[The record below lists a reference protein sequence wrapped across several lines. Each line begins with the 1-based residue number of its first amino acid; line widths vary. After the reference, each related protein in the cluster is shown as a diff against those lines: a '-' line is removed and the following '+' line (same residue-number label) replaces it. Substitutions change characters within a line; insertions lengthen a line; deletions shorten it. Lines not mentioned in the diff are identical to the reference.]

1 MKTNIK
7 RFSKRSLAMLLS
19 ILMIVS
25 AFFVMGTVTAYAGTN
40 WNANIFFRV
49 PDSWNLSTYPNV
61 QAWAVQSSSAS
72 SGTKYAFLLG
82 NMSVAGTTSNSR
94 LYHAW
99 VSANHGTWR
108 TEYIAFTANTS
119 NWGTGDFY
127 ISTCGKYTAPLNYG
141 ATNSSGA
148 YLFSPSNA
156 SNNTASTNNTISGSY
171 NETNR
176 DVLKKNQDFYVYT
189 NGASSATG
197 GSVAVTAHY
206 VNGSS
211 FNGSS
216 AIASSDITVNS
227 SDSGAHE
234 QYGGAVEGSKVTM
247 TATAATGYDFDG
259 YYTAATGG
267 SLISSDASYS
277 YYVFGAKSIYA
288 RFKPKTYTITYNKGA
303 NGTGTVA
310 STTKTHGVNATLSSS
325 TFTRS
330 GYTQTG
336 WSTTD
341 GGSKAYNL
349 GGTYSTNADATL
361 YPYWT
366 QNTHS
371 VTRTAPSNGSLQLSK
386 TSSTSGFGTST
397 LTVGEGEKFW
407 VKATPNTGYKISA
420 LKVGGS
426 TISAATGSTSAYTYE
441 GTMGTSD
448 VATSVTYAIQTF
460 NVKKTET
467 GASGGTVKVGS
478 TTIGTSDT
486 SVNYGTNYTVT
497 VAAPDGYK
505 VTEVSGITGTTTGLN
520 TASVTITGVSITAA
534 KTIAVTY
541 VSAGTCAFDLSKSST
556 TLNIGGTDT
565 FTATPNGY
573 HSSGTISAES
583 SDTDVATVSK
593 DGNTYTVTAVAPG
606 TATIT
611 VSCTDTGNTPSTFSV
626 TVNSPSVS
634 AFSYSTANATIGSS
648 SVAPSITTTNPS
660 NSSSLPS
667 GWSIVYS
674 ITSGSDNATINSS
687 TGVLSCRKAGSVT
700 VKASLRYNN
709 SEKASKTTTF
719 TVSTPTVQFGNT
731 AAVSLNIGGTT
742 TRTATGSAVGT
753 VTSDTI
759 TYISSATDK
768 ATVSSSGVIT
778 GVADGAATISAT
790 RTIVCDG
797 KTTTCSTS
805 TNIAVTVNAPTIAV
819 GNKTGLK
826 IGESYTPSPTLTNP
840 SSTGS
845 GWTVVY
851 TKTTNNN
858 VTTISD
864 SEITGDKY
872 DSGKKDTYKASYQYN
887 GVEKAS
893 TTFTV
898 QTADPTISFNS
909 TAQTLNVGGTVTKA
923 ATGGNIGSGATG
935 TISYSSSDTAVAT
948 VDSSGKVTA
957 LTPGSATITATYTV
971 KISSTTKATK
981 TASYNVTV
989 NTPTVTMENK
999 TVAKGDSVTFS
1010 ATTSNPSGLTIE
1022 YAVNPAVANVSIN
1035 SSTGVVTVEKAC
1047 TASSATI
1054 TASAKNSS
1062 GTVVATKNAT
1072 LTIVDPQL
1080 VVKNGSTTLNS
1091 TSTVYM
1097 TKGGSDITLDTSATN
1112 FSDTLYFKSS
1122 NTSIAT
1128 VGKTTGVI
1136 HAEAKGTTTITV
1148 ANWDLDTRAVGDQ
1161 SLTFTVNVSE
1171 ADTYKYLYFTN
1182 GVGWSGVKA
1191 YLYGDGNNAG
1201 FPGEAMVKI
1210 GKNENN
1216 QDVYAIRYPATKNY
1230 TNVIISDASNNNN
1243 RVKIGD
1249 TSDLTLSSSENG
1261 FWCNEANNGA
1271 DDKAGR
1277 WNCTIVKPQIQANDV
1292 TIDMGSTQT
1301 MTATVLTSGTPSTF
1315 NWSSGT
1321 KSIATTASTT
1331 TASNVIT
1338 GVAPG
1343 TSTITVKAYA
1353 AKPSGW
1359 ASIVTDGSADDY
1371 VAGTAT
1377 ATATVVAENKKVTFG
1392 AKKTD
1397 DGSTFTDLSDAV
1409 TAKYYDADTSGS
1421 GSSGSGSGSSG
1432 SSGSDPEPSGG
1443 PYYLHIGRQNDFV
1456 TNEAIKFTWNGS
1468 YYYAEYTVETAN
1480 TDYPFVINTKNT
1492 ALGDSDKSASS
1503 QAVTTRAANYD
1514 PDNIYNN
1521 VFNYLGDYDTYSG
1534 YGAFKII
1541 AKNANTKIYITFAST
1556 SAGVVYRSSITS
1568 SSGSSG
1574 GSSGSSGTSGEGTT
1588 MTSPQSV
1595 PYGKVAVF
1603 TAEATKTVSDVTY
1616 HFAEW
1621 VDGSGNKLSSDNP
1634 YSITVTADKT
1644 VYARYYKVFKLSA
1657 FDSYEKEGSTVSF
1670 KTSPPKSITVKHGND
1685 IYTYRYDGTALP
1697 GNPDSPD
1704 EGITKPQALP
1714 VASGGTY
1721 GQGNYIQYYAGDE
1734 ITLHY
1739 SAMSSSEIFKGV
1751 FYNNSEN
1758 YYVAKPTAEG
1768 FIAHDYTTEHTLY
1781 MNSAYYAI
1789 VPSGLPTTTVDN
1801 DDHTIKFTGTKD
1813 FKNIDVEMATKRK
1826 VYFSDYTN
1834 AVIGSKNTDDY
1845 YYDGEALSVTGD
1857 QLTVKAA
1864 GNATQT
1870 NSINK
1875 NNVKVYRAD
1884 ANGQP
1889 TGDPL
1894 DGYTIAYNS
1903 GSTAVENS
1911 GATDSTRY
1919 IIISGNMPSYD
1930 LYIDLGITSSYTIKL
1945 GSKIMSD
1952 SFENKTR
1959 LAQVAN
1965 ITIKEGSTTK
1975 LTAPNDADV
1984 TSTSTSVA
1992 SSTALT
1998 LSSTFTGSWGDY
2010 YMFVGWYW
2018 GSDTAPD
2025 FDKGFI
2031 SDKASLSYT
2040 PKKGGTIWAVGTRNL
2055 YINGSKYI
2063 TGKDNNWYREN
2074 NVQKN
2079 LPMSYDAASGRYY
2092 WEISDT
2098 MFAAAGS
2105 NYKTWK
2111 EENSSATT
2119 EYGRYHTGD
2128 DQNLYWYSTDDKYHG
2143 KAFFQLFD
2151 QESGN
2156 ANKTI
2161 WDQITYFVV
2170 DEPANGP
2177 TYGKVYPPEGTYTEK
2192 QHNGQG
2198 FINFNESG
2206 SYAGQSSPLRIYFDP
2221 KASGNARLTV
2231 ESTKIYSNLYVSN
2244 GYTVGS
2250 TLKTSDVTVEPV
2262 VDGVVKTDGQSGYF
2276 SVGKQGTG
2284 WAPDVEG
2291 HVNHYKPQK
2300 KGATVR
2306 ITKTAGG
2313 SDKIVAFFIYDITNK
2328 TVRAERDV
2336 KNSGSDYYIDLTLA
2350 NSEQNL
2356 YIVPIVE
2363 EAGANVTISFDA
2375 TQLNR
2380 KQWGDIVTAYAWYQN
2395 SGGDALG
2402 GYPGQPMI
2410 PSDDMSTWTT
2420 TFAATKGGNELA
2432 GITFSN
2438 YVDGAHSWLGCS
2450 GVMGSVSDHTTGTA
2464 SGGIVNVYNHISSGT
2479 NGEYS
2484 RTNFKAQTYDYREP
2498 IPLYD
2503 RFKGSDNVSISFSMK
2518 DGNSSLLSWRH
2529 SELLNHN
2536 IVTLEPHPNW
2546 DKLNWEYLTNA
2557 KGDKYIDLNGNTMKT
2572 KPTASFYIAA
2582 KGQVVYNSSRMD
2594 YVFHGGHD
2602 YEMKGYSAEYSDP
2615 AGGAVRG
2622 SYSKTALS
2630 SGQWDSDIT
2639 YGGKSGLDMKYAVQ
2653 WYVYDAQGNYITTV
2667 LSAGIADLSSN
2678 NVDTYIAK
2686 ELEDKGYAVDG
2697 KSVAICYD
2705 KPRYM
2710 YGDWS
2715 NVTNS
2720 ANSINCGPNFD
2731 AYRFTGQWNAVASN
2745 ELVKVN
2751 VGVGMMTDSGEVLAS
2766 SNTAGYGNASASYDT
2781 TKGNNANVTN
2791 EDGDTAPFTASDNSF
2806 VRTAVRDAENSPVKL
2821 NASAQNFIGWY
2832 YYDANTG
2839 DFVKA
2844 NYASNENFY
2853 PNYSN
2858 KDVTF
2863 YAMYRAS
2870 AVYQYKYCGREG
2882 KADDTSTWRT
2892 YSASG
2897 EDLTATEMANY
2908 SKIDAAS
2915 HEADIKN
2922 KVPVGIGIFKKN
2934 IDFTPTKYNTWTKT
2948 SDPNGYV
2955 LDITGFA
2962 TTLPTY
2968 TLTVHYK
2975 DASGN
2980 PVTITDSAVYNDKAV
2995 NLTDL
3000 NGGAP
3005 VTSYYGKKFLGW
3017 YAYDNGTQGEL
3028 ISTQTNYGLRLTRD
3042 QAVIAVYDEDGKTSV
3057 PKDGLHVSIDE
3068 NEVNKELTTSDT
3080 GVFYNDTIVRVRDG
3094 SNVRASAVPAGATVG
3109 VLVVCDNKTN
3119 ETINNYNDTQLATLA
3134 NSVASGKTKKT
3145 AKGLSITNMQT
3156 TTLTSF
3162 NRTDIAVRRDYKTSL
3177 GAKYCVYAYI
3187 KNRSNYTFS
3196 AVSDVKTYE

>member
-99 VSANHGTWR
+99 VSANHSTWR

-127 ISTCGKYTAPLNYG
+127 ISTCGQYTAPLNYG
-141 ATNSSGA
+141 ATNSSGS

-156 SNNTASTNNTISGSY
+156 TNNTATNNNTMSGDY
-171 NETNR
+171 NGTNR

-197 GSVAVTAHY
+197 GSVKVDAYY

-211 FNGSS
+211 YSGSG
-216 AIASSDITVNS
+216 AIATSSITVNS

-234 QYGGAVEGSKVTM
+234 QYGGAVQGTKVTM

-267 SLISSDASYS
+267 TQISSSATYS
-277 YYVFGAKSIYA
+277 YYVFGTKSVYA

-478 TTIGTSDT
+478 TTIDTSNT

-497 VAAPDGYK
+497 VDAPDGYK

-593 DGNTYTVTAVAPG
+593 SGNTYTVTAVAPG

-674 ITSGSDNATINSS
+674 ITSGSDNATISSS

-759 TYISSATDK
+759 TYSSSATDK

-778 GVADGAATISAT
+778 GVAAGAATISAT

-805 TNIAVTVNAPTIAV
+805 TNIAVTVNAPTITV

-1022 YAVNPAVANVSIN
+1022 YAVNPAVANVSID

-1112 FSDTLYFKSS
+1112 FSDQLYFKSN
-1122 NTSIAT
+1122 NTAIAT

-1171 ADTYKYLYFTN
+1171 ADTNHYVYFSN
-1182 GVGWSGVKA
+1182 GGNWSSPTIHAWGSSGTQA
-1191 YLYGDGNNAG
+1191 NRQ
-1201 FPGEAMVKI
+1201 AMTKI
-1210 GKNENN
+1210 GVNN
-1216 QDVYAIRYPATKNY
+1216 LGQDVYAYKFSSTDWAKVQNIHF
-1230 TNVIISDASNNNN
+1230 
-1243 RVKIGD
+1243 
-1249 TSDLTLSSSENG
+1249 LSSSSATWSDSSNSDNTHTFTGNELNNTG
-1261 FWCNEANNGA
+1261 FYNDGTYNL
-1271 DDKAGR
+1271 
-1277 WNCTIVKPQIQANDV
+1277 TIVKPQIQANNV

-1301 MTATVLTSGTPSTF
+1301 MTATVLNNVTPSTF

-1321 KSIATTASTT
+1321 ASVATTASTT

-1343 TSTITVKAYA
+1343 NSTITVKAYA
-1353 AKPSGW
+1353 EKPSGW
-1359 ASIVTDGSADDY
+1359 ASIVTDGSADDF
-1371 VAGTAT
+1371 VAGTTT
-1377 ATATVVAENKKVTFG
+1377 ATATVVAENKTVTFG

-1397 DGSTFTDLSDAV
+1397 DGSTFTDLSGAV

-1421 GSSGSGSGSSG
+1421 GSSGSGSGS
-1432 SSGSDPEPSGG
+1432 DPEPAGG
-1443 PYYLHIGRQNDFV
+1443 PYYLHIGRQNAF
-1456 TNEAIKFTWNGS
+1456 TKNTAIKFTWNGS

-1751 FYNNSEN
+1751 FYNNSTD

-1781 MNSAYYAI
+1781 MNSAYYAS

-1834 AVIGSKNTDDY
+1834 AIIGSKNIDDY

-1864 GNATQT
+1864 GNASQT

-1894 DGYTIAYNS
+1894 SGYTVSYDS
-1903 GSTAVENS
+1903 GTDPVTNS

-1984 TSTSTSVA
+1984 TSTSTSVN
-1992 SSTALT
+1992 SGTALT

-2018 GSDTAPD
+2018 GDDSAPD
-2025 FDKGFI
+2025 FQKGYI

-2092 WEISDT
+2092 WEITDT
-2098 MFAAAGS
+2098 MFASAGN

-2198 FINFNESG
+2198 FINFNETD
-2206 SYAGQSSPLRIYFDP
+2206 YAGQSSPLRIYFDP

-2262 VDGVVKTDGQSGYF
+2262 VDGVVKTSGQTGYF
-2276 SVGKQGTG
+2276 SVGKQGNG

-2313 SDKIVAFFIYDITNK
+2313 SDKISAFFIYDITNK

-2336 KNSGSDYYIDLTLA
+2336 KKDGSKYYIDLTLA

-2363 EAGANVTISFDA
+2363 EDGANVTVTFDD

-2395 SGGDALG
+2395 NGGAALG
-2402 GYPGQPMI
+2402 DYPGQPMI
-2410 PSDDMSTWTT
+2410 PSDDMTTWTAK
-2420 TFAATKGGNELA
+2420 FKGVKNSKKLE

-2450 GVMGSVSDHTTGTA
+2450 DVMSSVTYGGAGTA
-2464 SGGIVNVYNHISSGT
+2464 SNPTTVTFGDNGLIKQYNYIESGT
-2479 NGEYS
+2479 NKEYS
-2484 RTNFKAQTYDYREP
+2484 RGNFKAQTYDYREP
-2498 IPLYD
+2498 IALYD
-2503 RFKGSDNVSISFSMK
+2503 RFKSSDNVSISFSMK

-2536 IVTLEPHPNW
+2536 IVTLEPDPSW
-2546 DKLNWEYLTNA
+2546 SKLNWEYLTNA

-2582 KGQVVYNSSRMD
+2582 KGQVLYNNSSMTN
-2594 YVFHGGHD
+2594 VF
-2602 YEMKGYSAEYSDP
+2602 YS
-2615 AGGAVRG
+2615 GK
-2622 SYSKTALS
+2622 SYDGI
-2630 SGQWDSDIT
+2630 SGVT
-2639 YGGKSGLDMKYAVQ
+2639 YGGAAGVSMNYAVQ
-2653 WYVYDAQGNYITTV
+2653 WYVYDASGNYITNV
-2667 LSAGIADLSSN
+2667 LTAGIADMSSN
-2678 NVDTYIAK
+2678 NVDSYIGK
-2686 ELEDKGYAVDG
+2686 VLEDKGYAVDG

-2710 YGDWS
+2710 YGNS
-2715 NVTNS
+2715 NKASSGQAAGYNGKG
-2720 ANSINCGPNFD
+2720 INVGNDFD

-2781 TKGNNANVTN
+2781 TKGNNTRVT
-2791 EDGDTAPFTASDNSF
+2791 DGDGNEAPFTASDNSF

-2870 AVYQYKYCGREG
+2870 AVYQYKYTGREG
-2882 KADDTSTWRT
+2882 ART
-2892 YSASG
+2892 YSAAG
-2897 EDLTATEMANY
+2897 NDLTADELANN
-2908 SKIDAAS
+2908 SVIDSAS
-2915 HEADIKN
+2915 HEEDIKN
-2922 KVPVGIGIFKKN
+2922 KVPVGIGVFKKR
-2934 IDFTPTKYNTWTKT
+2934 IDFSPTSYSGWTKT
-2948 SDPNGYV
+2948 SDPNGYI
-2955 LDITGFA
+2955 LDITGF
-2962 TTLPTY
+2962 TTSLPTY
-2968 TLTVHYK
+2968 TLKAFYK
-2975 DASGN
+2975 DANGSLLHK
-2980 PVTITDSAVYNDKAV
+2980 TKTAVYNGAAV
-2995 NLTDL
+2995 NLTDMN
-3000 NGGAP
+3000 NGIP
-3005 VTSYYGKKFLGW
+3005 VTSYYGKKFVGW
-3017 YAYDNGTQGEL
+3017 YSCDENGENIGEL
-3028 ISTQTNYGLRLTRD
+3028 ISTQTNYGLRITRD

-3162 NRTDIAVRRDYKTSL
+3162 NRTDIAIKCNYEQTL
-3177 GAKYCVYAYI
+3177 GANYCVYAYI
-3187 KNRSNYTFS
+3187 KKDSNYTFS

>member
-72 SGTKYAFLLG
+72 SGTKYAYLLG

-99 VSANHGTWR
+99 VSANHSTWG

-127 ISTCGKYTAPLNYG
+127 ISTCGQYTAPLNYG
-141 ATNSSGA
+141 ATNSSGS

-156 SNNTASTNNTISGSY
+156 TNNTATNNNTMSGVY
-171 NETNR
+171 NGTNR

-216 AIASSDITVNS
+216 AIASSNITVNS

-366 QNTHS
+366 QNTYAITLS
-371 VTRTAPSNGSLQLSK
+371 ETGGSGTMKIDGTTRSSGYAVTHGKHTFTVTAPTGKVVKSI
-386 TSSTSGFGTST
+386 SGIGTWS
-397 LTVGEGEKFW
+397 GEGTET
-407 VKATPNTGYKISA
+407 AS
-420 LKVGGS
+420 L
-426 TISAATGSTSAYTYE
+426 GSTSI
-441 GTMGTSD
+441 TS
-448 VATSVTYAIQTF
+448 
-460 NVKKTET
+460 
-467 GASGGTVKVGS
+467 
-478 TTIGTSDT
+478 
-486 SVNYGTNYTVT
+486 
-497 VAAPDGYK
+497 
-505 VTEVSGITGTTTGLN
+505 
-520 TASVTITGVSITAA
+520 A
-534 KTIAVTY
+534 KTITVEY
-541 VSAGTCAFDLSKSST
+541 EDAGTCGFTLSKSST

-565 FTATPNGY
+565 ITVTPNAY
-573 HSSGTISAES
+573 HTSGTISATS
-583 SDTDVATVSK
+583 SNTSVATVSY
-593 DGNTYTVTAVAPG
+593 NTSTNKATITAKSHG

-611 VSCTDTGNTPSTFSV
+611 ISCTEGGSATISV
-626 TVNSPSVS
+626 TVNTP
-634 AFSYSTANATIGSS
+634 TISIALGSS
-648 SVAPSITTTNPS
+648 
-660 NSSSLPS
+660 
-667 GWSIVYS
+667 
-674 ITSGSDNATINSS
+674 
-687 TGVLSCRKAGSVT
+687 
-700 VKASLRYNN
+700 
-709 SEKASKTTTF
+709 
-719 TVSTPTVQFGNT
+719 
-731 AAVSLNIGGTT
+731 SLNIGGTT
-742 TRTATGSAVGT
+742 TITPTVTNQGTAT
-753 VTSDTI
+753 VTYT
-759 TYISSATDK
+759 SSNTS
-768 ATVSSSGVIT
+768 V
-778 GVADGAATISAT
+778 ATISGTTITAVAPGTTNITAT
-790 RTIVCDG
+790 VDG
-797 KTTTCSTS
+797 VTS
-805 TNIAVTVNAPTIAV
+805 TAKTLTVNTPTINVTNNTTIKV
-819 GNKTGLK
+819 GAT
-826 IGESYTPSPTLTNP
+826 YTPSATLTNP
-840 SSTGS
+840 STAS
-845 GWTVVY
+845 GKWTVDYVKKSG
-851 TKTTNNN
+851 TTATTNG
-858 VTTISD
+858 TTITAVNYGS
-864 SEITGDKY
+864 K
-872 DSGKKDTYKASYQYN
+872 
-887 GVEKAS
+887 
-893 TTFTV
+893 TTFTAQYKYDGTV
-898 QTADPTISFNS
+898 VATKDFDVTPVTPSISAYS
-909 TAQTLNVGGTVTKA
+909 YSAINVGGTANPSVTKSNVDNM
-923 ATGGNIGSGATG
+923 TV
-935 TISYSSSDTAVAT
+935 SYSVKS
-948 VDSSGKVTA
+948 
-957 LTPGSATITATYTV
+957 GSAVTINSTSGQITGVVPTASNATTVTVTYTYGSCTV
-971 KISSTTKATK
+971 SRDAT
-981 TASYNVTV
+981 VTV
-989 NTPTVTMENK
+989 NTPTVTMADK

-1022 YAVNPAVANVSIN
+1022 YAVNPAVANVSID

-1112 FSDTLYFKSS
+1112 FSDQLYFKSN
-1122 NTSIAT
+1122 NTAIAT

-1171 ADTYKYLYFTN
+1171 ADTNHYVYFSN
-1182 GVGWSGVKA
+1182 GGNWSSPTIHAWGSSGTQA
-1191 YLYGDGNNAG
+1191 NRQ
-1201 FPGEAMVKI
+1201 AMTKI
-1210 GKNENN
+1210 GVNDLG
-1216 QDVYAIRYPATKNY
+1216 QDVYAYKFSSTDWAKVKN
-1230 TNVIISDASNNNN
+1230 IHF
-1243 RVKIGD
+1243 
-1249 TSDLTLSSSENG
+1249 LSSAGATWNG
-1261 FWCNEANNGA
+1261 SSDDNNTHTFTGNELSHTGFYNDGTY
-1271 DDKAGR
+1271 DL
-1277 WNCTIVKPQIQANDV
+1277 TIVKPQIQANNV

-1301 MTATVLTSGTPSTF
+1301 MTATVLNNVTPSTF

-1359 ASIVTDGSADDY
+1359 NSIVTDGTADDY

-1377 ATATVVAENKKVTFG
+1377 ATATVVAENKTVTFG

-1397 DGSTFTDLSDAV
+1397 DGSTFTDLSGAV

-1456 TNEAIKFTWNGS
+1456 TNEAIEFTWNGS
-1468 YYYAEYTVETAN
+1468 YYYAEYTVEKAN

-1521 VFNYLGDYDTYSG
+1521 VFNYLGDYNTYSG

-1621 VDGSGNKLSSDNP
+1621 VDGSGNKLSSDTP
-1634 YSITVTADKT
+1634 YQITVTADKT

-1670 KTSPPKSITVKHGND
+1670 KTSPPKSITVKHGDD

-1714 VASGGTY
+1714 VASGGTF

-1751 FYNNSEN
+1751 FYNNSRD

-1903 GSTAVENS
+1903 GSIAVENS

-1919 IIISGNMPSYD
+1919 IIISGTMPSYD

-1945 GSKIMSD
+1945 GSKISSD

-2063 TGKDNNWYREN
+2063 TGKDNNWYGEN

-2098 MFAAAGS
+2098 MFAAAGY

-2276 SVGKQGTG
+2276 RVGKQGNG

-2313 SDKIVAFFIYDITNK
+2313 SDKISAFFIYDITNK

-2336 KNSGSDYYIDLTLA
+2336 KKDGSKYYIDLTLA

-2363 EAGANVTISFDA
+2363 EDGANVTVTFDD

-2395 SGGDALG
+2395 NGGAALG
-2402 GYPGQPMI
+2402 DYPGQPMI
-2410 PSDDMSTWTT
+2410 PSDDMTTWTAK
-2420 TFAATKGGNELA
+2420 FKGVKNSKKLE

-2450 GVMGSVSDHTTGTA
+2450 DVMSSVTYGGAGTA
-2464 SGGIVNVYNHISSGT
+2464 SNPTTVTFGDNGLIKQYNYIESGT
-2479 NGEYS
+2479 NKEYS
-2484 RTNFKAQTYDYREP
+2484 RGNFKAQTYDYREP
-2498 IPLYD
+2498 IALYD
-2503 RFKGSDNVSISFSMK
+2503 RFKSSDNVSISFSMK

-2536 IVTLEPHPNW
+2536 IVTLEPDPSW
-2546 DKLNWEYLTNA
+2546 SKLNWEYLTNA

-2582 KGQVVYNSSRMD
+2582 KGQVLYNNSSMTN
-2594 YVFHGGHD
+2594 VF
-2602 YEMKGYSAEYSDP
+2602 YSDK
-2615 AGGAVRG
+2615 
-2622 SYSKTALS
+2622 SYDGI
-2630 SGQWDSDIT
+2630 SGVT
-2639 YGGKSGLDMKYAVQ
+2639 YGGAAGVSMNYAVQ
-2653 WYVYDAQGNYITTV
+2653 WYVYDASGNYITNV
-2667 LSAGIADLSSN
+2667 LTAGIADMSSN
-2678 NVDTYIAK
+2678 NVDSYIGK
-2686 ELEDKGYAVDG
+2686 VLEDKGYAVDG

-2710 YGDWS
+2710 YGNS
-2715 NVTNS
+2715 NKASSGQAAGYNGKG
-2720 ANSINCGPNFD
+2720 INVGNDFD

-2781 TKGNNANVTN
+2781 TKGNNTRVT
-2791 EDGDTAPFTASDNSF
+2791 DGDGNEAPFTASDNSF

-2844 NYASNENFY
+2844 SYASNENFY

-2870 AVYQYKYCGREG
+2870 AIYQYHYRGRE
-2882 KADDTSTWRT
+2882 KYQT

-2897 EDLTATEMANY
+2897 NDLSEYEMGHGSVIRLED
-2908 SKIDAAS
+2908 
-2915 HEADIKN
+2915 HEADIKL
-2922 KVPVGIGIFKKN
+2922 KVPVGIGIFKEN
-2934 IDFTPTKYNTWTKT
+2934 IDFTADNDNYSTWTKT

-2962 TTLPTY
+2962 TSLPTY

-3187 KNRSNYTFS
+3187 KKDSNYTFS

>member
-1 MKTNIK
+1 MKTKFK
-7 RFSKRSLAMLLS
+7 RISKRSLATVLVF
-19 ILMIVS
+19 LMIFSTLMV
-25 AFFVMGTVTAYAGTN
+25 GTISTS
-40 WNANIFFRV
+40 NAATVKNLNRV
-49 PDSWNLSTYPNV
+49 KFHANLSGYTGSGSSMNAWSNQSLTAADSNHYYGTFYTASGQSQKEFGWNV
-61 QAWAVQSSSAS
+61 
-72 SGTKYAFLLG
+72 GG
-82 NMSVAGTTSNSR
+82 
-94 LYHAW
+94 
-99 VSANHGTWR
+99 
-108 TEYIAFTANTS
+108 S
-119 NWGTGDFY
+119 NWGDSWCTMNGEHFTATQTYEKTKDMTFNGSNDKVSTIKATSGWVKLQIDWYGDYSNSSYVKFYQTAVTALSSSVTVGSSTLTMGGTTTVTPSSSGGTGTPTNSVKVYQGSASGTDVTSSVLSGTTF
-127 ISTCGKYTAPLNYG
+127 TAPTVTS
-141 ATNSSGA
+141 ATT
-148 YLFSPSNA
+148 YYIV
-156 SNNTASTNNTISGSY
+156 NTATDPTIKSY
-171 NETNR
+171 T
-176 DVLKKNQDFYVYT
+176 K
-189 NGASSATG
+189 ASSAKT
-197 GSVAVTAHY
+197 
-206 VNGSS
+206 
-211 FNGSS
+211 
-216 AIASSDITVNS
+216 ITVNP
-227 SDSGAHE
+227 
-234 QYGGAVEGSKVTM
+234 
-247 TATAATGYDFDG
+247 
-259 YYTAATGG
+259 
-267 SLISSDASYS
+267 AS
-277 YYVFGAKSIYA
+277 
-288 RFKPKTYTITYNKGA
+288 YTITYKDKGNVA
-303 NGTGTVA
+303 FSGTHASGYPTTYTYGTG
-310 STTKTHGVNATLSSS
+310 ATLKSA
-325 TFTRS
+325 TKD
-330 GYTQTG
+330 GYTFGGWFDNSSCTG
-336 WSTTD
+336 TAVTSI
-341 GGSKAYNL
+341 
-349 GGTYSTNADATL
+349 GTSATGNKT
-361 YPYWT
+361 YYAKWT
-366 QNTHS
+366 QNTYAITLS
-371 VTRTAPSNGSLQLSK
+371 ETGGSGTMKIDGTTRSSGYAVTHGNHTFTVTAPTGKVVKSI
-386 TSSTSGFGTST
+386 SGIGTWS
-397 LTVGEGEKFW
+397 GEGTET
-407 VKATPNTGYKISA
+407 AS
-420 LKVGGS
+420 L
-426 TISAATGSTSAYTYE
+426 GSTSI
-441 GTMGTSD
+441 TS
-448 VATSVTYAIQTF
+448 
-460 NVKKTET
+460 
-467 GASGGTVKVGS
+467 
-478 TTIGTSDT
+478 
-486 SVNYGTNYTVT
+486 
-497 VAAPDGYK
+497 
-505 VTEVSGITGTTTGLN
+505 
-520 TASVTITGVSITAA
+520 A
-534 KTIAVTY
+534 KTITVEY
-541 VSAGTCAFDLSKSST
+541 EDAGTCGFTLSKSST

-565 FTATPNGY
+565 ITVTPNAY
-573 HSSGTISAES
+573 HTSGTISATS
-583 SDTDVATVSK
+583 SNTSVATVSY
-593 DGNTYTVTAVAPG
+593 NTSTNKATITAKSHG

-611 VSCTDTGNTPSTFSV
+611 ISCTEGGSATISV
-626 TVNSPSVS
+626 TVNTP
-634 AFSYSTANATIGSS
+634 TIRIALGSS
-648 SVAPSITTTNPS
+648 
-660 NSSSLPS
+660 
-667 GWSIVYS
+667 
-674 ITSGSDNATINSS
+674 
-687 TGVLSCRKAGSVT
+687 
-700 VKASLRYNN
+700 
-709 SEKASKTTTF
+709 
-719 TVSTPTVQFGNT
+719 
-731 AAVSLNIGGTT
+731 SLNIGGTT
-742 TRTATGSAVGT
+742 TITPTVTNQGTAT
-753 VTSDTI
+753 VTYT
-759 TYISSATDK
+759 SSNTS
-768 ATVSSSGVIT
+768 V
-778 GVADGAATISAT
+778 ATISGTTITAVAPGTTNITAT
-790 RTIVCDG
+790 VDG
-797 KTTTCSTS
+797 VTS
-805 TNIAVTVNAPTIAV
+805 TAKTLTVN
-819 GNKTGLK
+819 
-826 IGESYTPSPTLTNP
+826 TPS
-840 SSTGS
+840 
-845 GWTVVY
+845 
-851 TKTTNNN
+851 
-858 VTTISD
+858 ISA
-864 SEITGDKY
+864 Y
-872 DSGKKDTYKASYQYN
+872 SYS
-887 GVEKAS
+887 A
-893 TTFTV
+893 
-898 QTADPTISFNS
+898 I
-909 TAQTLNVGGTVTKA
+909 NVGGTANPSVTKSNVDNM
-923 ATGGNIGSGATG
+923 TV
-935 TISYSSSDTAVAT
+935 SYSIKS
-948 VDSSGKVTA
+948 
-957 LTPGSATITATYTV
+957 GSAVTINSTSGQITGVVPTASNATTVTVTYTYGSCSV
-971 KISSTTKATK
+971 SRDAT
-981 TASYNVTV
+981 VTV
-989 NTPTVTMENK
+989 NTPTVTMADK

-1080 VVKNGSTTLNS
+1080 VVKNGSTTLTS

-1112 FSDTLYFKSS
+1112 FSDQLYFKSN
-1122 NTSIAT
+1122 NTAIAT

-1171 ADTYKYLYFTN
+1171 ADTNHYVYFSN
-1182 GVGWSGVKA
+1182 GGNWSSPTIHAWGSSGTQA
-1191 YLYGDGNNAG
+1191 NRQ
-1201 FPGEAMVKI
+1201 AMTKI
-1210 GKNENN
+1210 GVNN
-1216 QDVYAIRYPATKNY
+1216 LGQDVYAYKFSSTDWAKVQNIHF
-1230 TNVIISDASNNNN
+1230 
-1243 RVKIGD
+1243 
-1249 TSDLTLSSSENG
+1249 LSSSSATWSDSSNSDNTHTFTGNELNNTG
-1261 FWCNEANNGA
+1261 FYNDGTYNL
-1271 DDKAGR
+1271 
-1277 WNCTIVKPQIQANDV
+1277 TIVKPQIQANNV

-1397 DGSTFTDLSDAV
+1397 DGSKFTDLSDAV

-1443 PYYLHIGRQNDFV
+1443 PYYLHIGKQNAF
-1456 TNEAIKFTWNGS
+1456 TKNTAIKFTWNGS

-1480 TDYPFVINTKNT
+1480 NDYPFVINTKNT

-1503 QAVTTRAANYD
+1503 QAVTTRAAKYD

-1657 FDSYEKEGSTVSF
+1657 FDSYTSDGTNVNF
-1670 KTSPPKSITVKHGND
+1670 VTSPPKVITVKHGD
-1685 IYTYRYDGTALP
+1685 KTFIYTYDGTKAT

-1704 EGITKPQALP
+1704 GDKAAALP
-1714 VASGGTY
+1714 IKSGSY
-1721 GQGNYIQYYAGDE
+1721 GQGNYIQYYVGDT
-1734 ITLHY
+1734 ITLYY
-1739 SAMSSSEIFKGV
+1739 SAMASSEIFKGV
-1751 FYNNSEN
+1751 FYNNGAD
-1758 YYVAKPTAEG
+1758 YYVAKPSAAQ
-1768 FIAHDYTTEHTLY
+1768 FQSHDYSADKTLY
-1781 MNSAYYAI
+1781 MNSSYYNS

-1801 DDHTIKFTGTKD
+1801 DAHSIQFYGNKD

-1826 VYFSDYTN
+1826 VYFSDYKN

-1845 YYDGEALSVTGD
+1845 YYDGEALSATGD

-1894 DGYTIAYNS
+1894 DGYTVSYDS
-1903 GSTAVENS
+1903 GTDPVTNS

-1930 LYIDLGITSSYTIKL
+1930 LYIDLGMTSSYTIKL
-1945 GSKIMSD
+1945 GSKISSD
-1952 SFENKTR
+1952 SFANKTR
-1959 LAQVAN
+1959 LAEVATVT
-1965 ITIKEGSTTK
+1965 ITGGSST
-1975 LTAPNDADV
+1975 LTAPNNADI
-1984 TSTSTSVA
+1984 TSTSASVN

-2063 TGKDNNWYREN
+2063 TGKDNNWYGEN

-2079 LPMSYDAASGRYY
+2079 LPMSYDAESGRYY

-2098 MFAAAGS
+2098 MFAAAGY

-2276 SVGKQGTG
+2276 SVGKQGNG
-2284 WAPDVEG
+2284 WDPYVEG

-2306 ITKTAGG
+2306 ITKTVGG

-2336 KNSGSDYYIDLTLA
+2336 KNSGNNYYIDLTLA

-2395 SGGDALG
+2395 NGGAALG
-2402 GYPGQPMI
+2402 DYPGQPMI
-2410 PSDDMSTWTT
+2410 PSDDMTTWTAK
-2420 TFAATKGGNELA
+2420 FKGVKNSKKLE

-2450 GVMGSVSDHTTGTA
+2450 GVMGSVSDHKTGTA

-2498 IPLYD
+2498 IALYD
-2503 RFKGSDNVSISFSMK
+2503 RFKTSDNVSISFSMK
-2518 DGNSSLLSWRH
+2518 DGNSSLISWHH
-2529 SELLNHN
+2529 SNL
-2536 IVTLEPHPNW
+2536 TLESEMGEGENI
-2546 DKLNWEYLTNA
+2546 LNLPSGWTPLRWEYLTNA
-2557 KGDKYIDLNGNTMKT
+2557 KGDKYIDLNGNPIKS
-2572 KPTASFYIAA
+2572 KPSASFYIAA
-2582 KGQVVYNSSRMD
+2582 KGQVLYNSSSMTN
-2594 YVFHGGHD
+2594 VF
-2602 YEMKGYSAEYSDP
+2602 YSGKQYD
-2615 AGGAVRG
+2615 AV
-2622 SYSKTALS
+2622 
-2630 SGQWDSDIT
+2630 SGVT
-2639 YGGKSGLDMKYAVQ
+2639 YGGASGVSMNYAVQ
-2653 WYVYDAQGNYITTV
+2653 WYVYDAQGNYITNV
-2667 LSAGIADLSSN
+2667 LTAGIADMSTN
-2678 NVDTYIAK
+2678 GVDSYIGK
-2686 ELEDKGYAVDG
+2686 VLEDKGYAVDG
-2697 KSVAICYD
+2697 KSVSICYD

-2710 YGDWS
+2710 YSDSNTASSGQAAGYNGKGINVGD
-2715 NVTNS
+2715 
-2720 ANSINCGPNFD
+2720 NFD

-2781 TKGNNANVTN
+2781 TKGNNTRVT
-2791 EDGDTAPFTASDNSF
+2791 DGDGNEAPFTASDNSF

-2870 AVYQYKYCGREG
+2870 AVYQYKYTGREG
-2882 KADDTSTWRT
+2882 ART
-2892 YSASG
+2892 YSAAG
-2897 EDLTATEMANY
+2897 NDLTADELANN
-2908 SKIDAAS
+2908 SVIDPAS
-2915 HEADIKN
+2915 HETDIKN
-2922 KVPVGIGIFKKN
+2922 KVPVGIGVFKKR
-2934 IDFTPTKYNTWTKT
+2934 IDFSPTSYSGWTKT
-2948 SDPNGYV
+2948 PDNNGYI
-2955 LDITGFA
+2955 LDITGF
-2962 TTLPTY
+2962 TTSLPTY
-2968 TLTVHYK
+2968 TLTAHYK
-2975 DASGN
+2975 DASGKL
-2980 PVTITDSAVYNDKAV
+2980 VTITDSAVYNDKAV

>member
-99 VSANHGTWR
+99 VSANHSTWG

-127 ISTCGKYTAPLNYG
+127 ISTCGQYTAPLNYG

-156 SNNTASTNNTISGSY
+156 SNNTASNNNTISGSH
-171 NETNR
+171 NGTNR

-247 TATAATGYDFDG
+247 TATPTTGYDFDG

-267 SLISSDASYS
+267 SLISSDAKYS
-277 YYVFGAKSIYA
+277 YYVFGTKSVYA

-310 STTKTHGVNATLSSS
+310 STTKTYGVDATLSSS

-336 WSTTD
+336 WSTSD
-341 GGSKAYNL
+341 GGAKAYDL
-349 GGTYSTNADATL
+349 GGTYTANAAATL

-371 VTRTAPSNGSLQLSK
+371 VSRSGSAPSHGTIK
-386 TSSTSGFGTST
+386 FSTDNST
-397 LTVGEGEKFW
+397 WVDGPITVAEGANYY
-407 VKATPNTGYKISA
+407 VKATPSTGYKINSFT
-420 LKVGGS
+420 VGGS
-426 TISAATGSTSAYTYE
+426 AVSGASGSTSAKTYT
-441 GTMGTSD
+441 GTMSTSD
-448 VATSVTYAIQTF
+448 VTAAASFAIRTF

-478 TTIGTSDT
+478 TTIDTSNT

-497 VAAPDGYK
+497 VDAPDGYK

-573 HSSGTISAES
+573 HSSGTISASS
-583 SDTDVATVSK
+583 SDTSVATVSK
-593 DGNTYTVTAVAPG
+593 SGNTYTVTAVAPG

-700 VKASLRYNN
+700 VKASLQYNS

-759 TYISSATDK
+759 TYSSSATDK

-778 GVADGAATISAT
+778 GVAAGAATISAT

-797 KTTTCSTS
+797 KTTTCTTS
-805 TNIAVTVNAPTIAV
+805 SNIAVTVNAPTIAV
-819 GNKTGLK
+819 TGKTGLK
-826 IGESYTPSPTLTNP
+826 IGETWSPSPTLTNP

-858 VTTISD
+858 VTTISG

-909 TAQTLNVGGTVTKA
+909 TAQTLNIGGTVTKA

-971 KISSTTKATK
+971 KIGTTTKTTK
-981 TASYNVTV
+981 TASYDVTV
-989 NTPTVTMENK
+989 NSPTVSMSGK

-1080 VVKNGSTTLNS
+1080 VVKNGSTTLTS

-1128 VGKTTGVI
+1128 VGKNTGVI

-1191 YLYGDGNNAG
+1191 YLYGDGSNAS

-1230 TNVIISDASNNNN
+1230 TNVIISKNGEDGTRVKYNNTTDLPMPSNNNN
-1243 RVKIGD
+1243 AYWANDTAGD
-1249 TSDLTLSSSENG
+1249 
-1261 FWCNEANNGA
+1261 
-1271 DDKAGR
+1271 AGQ
-1277 WNCTIVKPQIQANDV
+1277 WNCTIVKPQIQANNV

-1301 MTATVLTSGTPSTF
+1301 MTATVLNNVTPSTF

-1321 KSIATTASTT
+1321 ASVATTADTH

-1359 ASIVTDGSADDY
+1359 ASIVTDDSADDY

-1377 ATATVVAENKKVTFG
+1377 ATATVVAENKTVTFG

-1397 DGSTFTDLSDAV
+1397 DGSTFTDLSGAV

-1456 TNEAIKFTWNGS
+1456 TNEAIEFTWNGS

-1521 VFNYLGDYDTYSG
+1521 VFNYLGDYNTYSG

-1588 MTSPQSV
+1588 MTSPATV
-1595 PYGKVAVF
+1595 PYGKVAEF
-1603 TAEATKTVSDVTY
+1603 TAEATMTVSGTTY
-1616 HFAEW
+1616 YFTHW
-1621 VDGSGNKLSSDNP
+1621 VDENGDELSTDNP
-1634 YSITVTADKT
+1634 YSITVNANKT

-1657 FDSYEKEGSTVSF
+1657 FDSYTSDGTNVNF
-1670 KTSPPKSITVKHGND
+1670 VTSPPKVITVKHGD
-1685 IYTYRYDGTALP
+1685 ETFIYTYDGTKAT

-1704 EGITKPQALP
+1704 GNHAAALP
-1714 VASGGTY
+1714 IESGTY

-1751 FYNNSEN
+1751 FYNNSTN

-1781 MNSAYYAI
+1781 MNSAYYAS

-1952 SFENKTR
+1952 SFANKTR

-2018 GSDTAPD
+2018 GSDTEPD

-2063 TGKDNNWYREN
+2063 TGKDNNWYGEN

-2092 WEISDT
+2092 WEITDT
-2098 MFAAAGS
+2098 MFASAGN

-2111 EENSSATT
+2111 EDGAATT
-2119 EYGRYHTGD
+2119 SYGKYFESSSKYYWQD
-2128 DQNLYWYSTDDKYHG
+2128 NADQYHG
-2143 KAFFQLFD
+2143 KSYFQLFD
-2151 QESGN
+2151 QESGSD
-2156 ANKTI
+2156 NKTL
-2161 WDQITYFVV
+2161 WDIITSFKV
-2170 DEPANGP
+2170 DTPENGP
-2177 TYGKVYPPEGTYTEK
+2177 TYGKIYPRDYSGDEYYQK
-2192 QHNGQG
+2192 HDGQG

-2276 SVGKQGTG
+2276 SVGKQGNG

-2438 YVDGAHSWLGCS
+2438 YVDGNHSWLGCT
-2450 GVMGSVSDHTTGTA
+2450 GVMGTVSDAQQKSGEAT
-2464 SGGIVNVYNHISSGT
+2464 GGIINVYNHVDSGT

-2484 RTNFKAQTYDYREP
+2484 RTNYKAQTYDYHEP
-2498 IPLYD
+2498 IALYD
-2503 RFKGSDNVSISFSMK
+2503 RYKNEDTVNITFQMK
-2518 DGNSSLLSWRH
+2518 DGNSSLISWRH
-2529 SELLNHN
+2529 HEFKPEN
-2536 IVTLEPHPNW
+2536 IISGQWGSTLR
-2546 DKLNWEYLTNA
+2546 WEYLTNA
-2557 KGDKYIDLNGNTMKT
+2557 KGDQYIDMNGTPLGVNN
-2572 KPTASFYIAA
+2572 KPTATFYVAS

-2615 AGGAVRG
+2615 AGGANRG

-2731 AYRFTGQWNAVASN
+2731 AYRFEGQWIAAAQSDT
-2745 ELVKVN
+2745 VKVN
-2751 VGVGMMTDSGEVLAS
+2751 VEVAMMTDSGEVLAN
-2766 SNTAGYGNASASYDT
+2766 SNTTGYGNATASLAT
-2781 TKGNNANVTN
+2781 GVTF
-2791 EDGDTAPFTASDNSF
+2791 GKPVYATTASDGSWAQ
-2806 VRTAVRDAENSPVKL
+2806 TAATDAKL
-2821 NASAQNFIGWY
+2821 NGIQLDASSQNFIGWY
-2832 YYDANTG
+2832 YYDANTNEFTKATYTNNE
-2839 DFVKA
+2839 DFR
-2844 NYASNENFY
+2844 
-2853 PNYSN
+2853 PNYTN
-2858 KDVTF
+2858 KDVTY
-2863 YAMYRAS
+2863 YAVYRAS
-2870 AVYQYKYCGREG
+2870 AIYQYHYRGRE
-2882 KADDTSTWRT
+2882 KYQT

-2897 EDLTATEMANY
+2897 NDLSEYEMGHGSVIRPED
-2908 SKIDAAS
+2908 
-2915 HEADIKN
+2915 HEADIKL
-2922 KVPVGIGIFKKN
+2922 KVPVGIGIFKEN
-2934 IDFTPTKYNTWTKT
+2934 IDFTADNDNYSTWTKT
-2948 SDPNGYV
+2948 PDQNGYV

-2962 TTLPTY
+2962 TSLPTY

-2995 NLTDL
+2995 DLTSGSYTDSKS
-3000 NGGAP
+3000 NTKPAGTA
-3005 VTSYYGKKFLGW
+3005 VTTYYGTQQHKFLGW
-3017 YAYDNGTQGEL
+3017 YEYKNGETGDL
-3028 ISTQTNYGLRLTRD
+3028 LSTQANYGLRLTRK
-3042 QAVIAVYDEDGKTSV
+3042 QEIIALYDENHQALPNDGWSV
-3057 PKDGLHVSIDE
+3057 HIDE
-3068 NEVNKELTTSDT
+3068 NQVNKELTTSTT
-3080 GVFYNDTIVRVRDG
+3080 GVFYNDTIVRVRK
-3094 SNVRASAVPAGATVG
+3094 GADVKATLPSGAKLG
-3109 VLVVCDNKTN
+3109 VIVVCDNKTN
-3119 ETINNYNDTQLATLA
+3119 KTINGYNPSQLTQLANA
-3134 NSVASGKTKKT
+3134 VGSGSTRKTSS
-3145 AKGLSITNMQT
+3145 GLSITNMQASQQT
-3156 TTLTSF
+3156 QF
-3162 NRTDIAVRRDYKTSL
+3162 NRTDIAVRSDFAKTN
-3177 GAKYCVYAYI
+3177 GAKYCVYAYFYDG
-3187 KNRSNYTFS
+3187 STYSFS
-3196 AVSDVKTYE
+3196 TVSDVKTYK

>member
-99 VSANHGTWR
+99 VSANHSTWG

-156 SNNTASTNNTISGSY
+156 SNNTASNNNTISGAY
-171 NETNR
+171 NGTNR

-247 TATAATGYDFDG
+247 TATPTTGYDFDG

-267 SLISSDASYS
+267 NLISSDATYS
-277 YYVFGAKSIYA
+277 YYVFGTKSIYA
-288 RFKPKTYTITYNKGA
+288 RFKLKTYTITYNKGA

-310 STTKTHGVNATLSSS
+310 STTKTHGTNATLSSS

-336 WSTTD
+336 WSTSD
-341 GGSKAYNL
+341 GGAKAYDL
-349 GGTYSTNADATL
+349 GGTYTTNAAATL

-371 VTRTAPSNGSLQLSK
+371 VSRSGSAPSHGTIK
-386 TSSTSGFGTST
+386 FSTDNST
-397 LTVGEGEKFW
+397 WVDGPITVAEGANYY
-407 VKATPNTGYKISA
+407 VKATPGTGYKINSFT
-420 LKVGGS
+420 VGGS
-426 TISAATGSTSAYTYE
+426 AVSGASGSTSAKTYT
-441 GTMGTSD
+441 GTMSTSD
-448 VATSVTYAIQTF
+448 VTAAASFAIRTF
-460 NVKKTET
+460 NVKKTED

-478 TTIGTSDT
+478 TTIGTSNT

-497 VAAPDGYK
+497 VDAPDGYK
-505 VTEVSGITGTTTGLN
+505 VTAVSGVTGTTSGLN

-819 GNKTGLK
+819 TGKTGLK
-826 IGESYTPSPTLTNP
+826 IGETWSPSPTLTNP
-840 SSTGS
+840 NSTGS

-858 VTTISD
+858 VTTISG

-898 QTADPTISFNS
+898 KTADPTISM
-909 TAQTLNVGGTVTKA
+909 TTTGQTLAVDGTYTRT

-935 TISYSSSDTAVAT
+935 SVSYSSGTTSVAT
-948 VDSSGKVTA
+948 VNSSTGQVTA
-957 LTPGSATITATYTV
+957 KTPGTSVITATYTV
-971 KISSTTKATK
+971 KIGNVVKATK
-981 TASYNVTV
+981 TATYTVTV
-989 NTPTVTMENK
+989 SDPSVSITSGNKVAVGDTLSLTATSSAASPTFTWAVTSGNAYATVSGSTLTGQAAGSATVQVTATYANGYTKTATKAITVETPTL
-999 TVAKGDSVTFS
+999 TVKDGSTSV
-1010 ATTSNPSGLTIE
+1010 AD
-1022 YAVNPAVANVSIN
+1022 
-1035 SSTGVVTVEKAC
+1035 
-1047 TASSATI
+1047 
-1054 TASAKNSS
+1054 
-1062 GTVVATKNAT
+1062 GTVYTTVGTNKA
-1072 LTIVDPQL
+1072 LTVGQ
-1080 VVKNGSTTLNS
+1080 
-1091 TSTVYM
+1091 
-1097 TKGGSDITLDTSATN
+1097 N
-1112 FSDTLYFKSS
+1112 FSGDLTAKSA

-1128 VGKTTGVI
+1128 VSLNNGTLTITPV
-1136 HAEAKGTTTITV
+1136 AKGTTKVSVSTDSGYTPTNAPAALLSASPLLLLGATPSVATQTV
-1148 ANWDLDTRAVGDQ
+1148 E
-1161 SLTFTVNVSE
+1161 FTVNVAE
-1171 ADTYKYLYFTN
+1171 ADTNHYVYFSN
-1182 GVGWSGVKA
+1182 GGNWSSPTIHAWGSSGTQA
-1191 YLYGDGNNAG
+1191 NRQ
-1201 FPGEAMVKI
+1201 AMTKI
-1210 GKNENN
+1210 GVNDLG
-1216 QDVYAIRYPATKNY
+1216 QDVYAYKFSSTDWAKVQNIHF
-1230 TNVIISDASNNNN
+1230 
-1243 RVKIGD
+1243 
-1249 TSDLTLSSSENG
+1249 LSSSGATWSDSSN
-1261 FWCNEANNGA
+1261 ANNTHTFTGNELSHTGFYN
-1271 DDKAGR
+1271 DGNYDL
-1277 WNCTIVKPQIQANDV
+1277 TIVKPQITANNV
-1292 TIDMGSTQT
+1292 TIDMGSTKT

-1321 KSIATTASTT
+1321 TSIATVANTHTV
-1331 TASNVIT
+1331 SNVIS

-1343 TSTITVKAYA
+1343 NSTITIKAYA

-1359 ASIVTDGSADDY
+1359 ASIVTDGSADDF
-1371 VAGTAT
+1371 VAGTTT
-1377 ATATVVAENKKVTFG
+1377 ATATVVAENKTVTFG

-1397 DGSTFTDLSDAV
+1397 DGSTFTDLSGAV

-1421 GSSGSGSGSSG
+1421 GSSGSGSGS
-1432 SSGSDPEPSGG
+1432 DPEPAGG

-1456 TNEAIKFTWNGS
+1456 TNEAIEFTWNGS

-1521 VFNYLGDYDTYSG
+1521 VFNYLGDYNTYSG

-1568 SSGSSG
+1568 SG

-1588 MTSPQSV
+1588 MTSPATV
-1595 PYGKVAVF
+1595 PYGKVAEF
-1603 TAEATKTVSDVTY
+1603 TAEATMTVSGTTY
-1616 HFAEW
+1616 YFTHW
-1621 VDGSGNKLSSDNP
+1621 VDENGDELSTDNP
-1634 YSITVTADKT
+1634 YSITVNANKT

-1657 FDSYEKEGSTVSF
+1657 FDSYTSDGTNVNF
-1670 KTSPPKSITVKHGND
+1670 VTSPPKVITVKHGD
-1685 IYTYRYDGTALP
+1685 ETFIYTYDGTKAT

-1704 EGITKPQALP
+1704 GNHAAALP
-1714 VASGGTY
+1714 IESGTY

-1734 ITLHY
+1734 ITLYY
-1739 SAMSSSEIFKGV
+1739 SAMASSEIFKGV

-1758 YYVAKPTAEG
+1758 YYVAKPTVAQYVP
-1768 FIAHDYTTEHTLY
+1768 HDYSAGKTLY
-1781 MNSAYYAI
+1781 MNSNYYET
-1789 VPSGLPTTTVDN
+1789 VPSGLPSTTVDH
-1801 DDHTIKFTGTKD
+1801 DSHSIKFTGTKD
-1813 FKNIDVEMATKRK
+1813 YKNIDIEIANKRK

-1864 GNATQT
+1864 KSASQTNVIVGSNVDFYKATAEGGKGEALTDSEISTLGLSVTNATST
-1870 NSINK
+1870 S
-1875 NNVKVYRAD
+1875 
-1884 ANGQP
+1884 
-1889 TGDPL
+1889 TSSE
-1894 DGYTIAYNS
+1894 DG
-1903 GSTAVENS
+1903 TALV
-1911 GATDSTRY
+1911 
-1919 IIISGNMPSYD
+1919 ISGNMPSYD
-1930 LYIDLGITSSYTIKL
+1930 LYIDLGMTSSYTIKL
-1945 GSKIMSD
+1945 GSKVMYD
-1952 SFENKTR
+1952 PFENPAKTR
-1959 LAQVAN
+1959 LAEIATV
-1965 ITIKEGSTTK
+1965 TIKEGSTTK
-1975 LTAPNDADV
+1975 LTAPNNADV
-1984 TSTSTSVA
+1984 TSSSTSVN
-1992 SSTALT
+1992 SGTALT
-1998 LSSTFTGSWGDY
+1998 LSSVWGSGWSQY
-2010 YMFVGWYW
+2010 YIFVGWYW
-2018 GSDTAPD
+2018 GTDSAPD
-2025 FDKGFI
+2025 LEKGFI
-2031 SDKASLSYT
+2031 SDKTSLNYT
-2040 PKKGGTIWAVGTRNL
+2040 PKKGGTIWAVGTRGL

-2063 TGKDNNWYREN
+2063 TGKDNNWYGEN
-2074 NVQKN
+2074 NTQKN
-2079 LPMSYDAASGRYY
+2079 LPMSYDAESGRYY

-2098 MFAAAGS
+2098 MFAAAGY

-2198 FINFNESG
+2198 FINFNESD
-2206 SYAGQSSPLRIYFDP
+2206 YAGQSSPLRIYFDP
-2221 KASGNARLTV
+2221 SKSGNARLTV

-2313 SDKIVAFFIYDITNK
+2313 SDKISAFFIYDITNK

-2336 KNSGSDYYIDLTLA
+2336 KKDGSKYYIDLTLA

-2363 EAGANVTISFDA
+2363 EDGANVTVTFDD

-2395 SGGDALG
+2395 NGGAALG
-2402 GYPGQPMI
+2402 DYPGQPMI
-2410 PSDDMSTWTT
+2410 PSDDMTTWTAK
-2420 TFAATKGGNELA
+2420 FKGVKNSKKLE

-2498 IPLYD
+2498 IALYD
-2503 RFKGSDNVSISFSMK
+2503 RFKNSDNVSISFSMK
-2518 DGNSSLLSWRH
+2518 DGNSSLISWEHNQLLS
-2529 SELLNHN
+2529 HN

-2582 KGQVVYNSSRMD
+2582 KGQVLYNNSSMTN
-2594 YVFHGGHD
+2594 VF
-2602 YEMKGYSAEYSDP
+2602 YSGKNFHS
-2615 AGGAVRG
+2615 V
-2622 SYSKTALS
+2622 
-2630 SGQWDSDIT
+2630 SGVT
-2639 YGGKSGLDMKYAVQ
+2639 YGGATGVSMNYAVQ
-2653 WYVYDAQGNYITTV
+2653 WYVYDAQGNYITNV
-2667 LSAGIADLSSN
+2667 LTAGIADLSSN
-2678 NVDTYIAK
+2678 NVDSYIGK
-2686 ELEDKGYAVDG
+2686 VLEDKGYAVDG
-2697 KSVAICYD
+2697 KSVSICYD

-2710 YGDWS
+2710 YGNS
-2715 NVTNS
+2715 NKASSGQAAGYNGKG
-2720 ANSINCGPNFD
+2720 INVGNDFD

-2870 AVYQYKYCGREG
+2870 AVYQYKYTGREG
-2882 KADDTSTWRT
+2882 ART
-2892 YSASG
+2892 YSAAG
-2897 EDLTATEMANY
+2897 NDLTADELANN
-2908 SKIDAAS
+2908 SVIDSAS
-2915 HEADIKN
+2915 HEEDIKN
-2922 KVPVGIGIFKKN
+2922 KVPVGIGVFKKR
-2934 IDFTPTKYNTWTKT
+2934 IDFSPTSYSGWTKT
-2948 SDPNGYV
+2948 SDPNGYI
-2955 LDITGFA
+2955 LDITGF
-2962 TTLPTY
+2962 TTSLPTY
-2968 TLTVHYK
+2968 TLTAHYK
-2975 DASGN
+2975 DASGSL
-2980 PVTITDSAVYNDKAV
+2980 VTITDSAVYNDKAV

-3187 KNRSNYTFS
+3187 KNDSNYTFS